1 MKNAR
6 VGWNKKEINTAN
18 SQYRVFNY
26 RPQPSPDRSKFS
38 VKKKQCE
45 AHLISFN
52 FAKFEFKRKV

>member
-1 MKNAR
+1 MKNGR

-26 RPQPSPDRSKFS
+26 RPKPSPRILSE
-38 VKKKQCE
+38 KKCE